1 MSVHFSLAKAAS
13 FHPWSSIPSTE
24 SGPSTGPS
32 TGHDIH
38 ADNDPA
44 PMNRLHSS
52 PERFRTDSSGYLDR
66 VPEDGAVEFDGMNE
80 DEEEND
86 EEEID
91 EELESQ
97 GLYRG
102 SYRRLLILYTF
113 VPLTSAVF
121 FTLLALLPT
130 WAYPLQVAPNFPSVL
145 PFPLTELFVSAGLW
159 CLSYMLRTPVYSL
172 SLFICTSC
180 RLSHYSY
187 STVLSTVVHAIISLL
202 LRIIAVPILLIPRYL
217 IYEIPT
223 WHDPAFKR
231 VWWVALGWAAVEA
244 IVAIKQGFESIT
256 LYRDVLVSDTQE
268 EERFI
273 EIEDGATKLGRI
285 YGATN
290 QTTRSTEPSPASFAV
305 GSSTG
310 GFLSANTVPQ
320 SGLAAAP
327 DAESSANLERAP
339 LLQRESRGSNTALET
354 SLELR
359 VEEDVDHLI
368 AVRARGELEKYYGI
382 PFIRI
387 PAFIPCLQRVNALL
401 FSLGVTL
408 ILSSAYLQSAILYS
422 LQSWYTHIRLDV
434 HSADEHS
441 AVYIIPS
448 NSPST
453 IPSLETVISSAWP
466 WSPVQLLQAPLRR
479 SNQMLMIAVPVVFVV
494 QIILS
499 LLHSQLVLPKAGV
512 HTVVYIGSLVS
523 LGVFFAGLGAWDALS

>member
-1 MSVHFSLAKAAS
+1 MPVHFSLAKAAS

-24 SGPSTGPS
+24 SGPSTG
-32 TGHDIH
+32 HDIH

-44 PMNRLHSS
+44 SMNRFHSS

-66 VPEDGAVEFDGMNE
+66 VPEDGAVEFDGRNE

-180 RLSHYSY
+180 RLSHYSF

-223 WHDPAFKR
+223 WRDPAFKR

-244 IVAIKQGFESIT
+244 IVAIKQGYESIT

-290 QTTRSTEPSPASFAV
+290 QTARSTEPSPASFAV
-305 GSSTG
+305 GSSTDG
-310 GFLSANTVPQ
+310 SLPANTVPQ
-320 SGLAAAP
+320 SGLATAL
-327 DAESSANLERAP
+327 DSESSANLERTP
-339 LLQRESRGSNTALET
+339 LLQRESRGSNIALET

-359 VEEDVDHLI
+359 VEEDVDHLM

-401 FSLGVTL
+401 FSLGITL

-422 LQSWYTHIRLDV
+422 LQS
-434 HSADEHS
+434 
-441 AVYIIPS
+441 
-448 NSPST
+448 
-453 IPSLETVISSAWP
+453 
-466 WSPVQLLQAPLRR
+466 

-512 HTVVYIGSLVS
+512 HTVVYIGSLAS

>member
-1 MSVHFSLAKAAS
+1 
-13 FHPWSSIPSTE
+13 
-24 SGPSTGPS
+24 
-32 TGHDIH
+32 
-38 ADNDPA
+38 
-44 PMNRLHSS
+44 MNRLHSS

-66 VPEDGAVEFDGMNE
+66 VPEDGAVEFDGRNE
-80 DEEEND
+80 DEEDND

-180 RLSHYSY
+180 RLFHYSY

-273 EIEDGATKLGRI
+273 EIEDGATKLGQI

-290 QTTRSTEPSPASFAV
+290 QITRSTEPSPASFAV
-305 GSSTG
+305 
-310 GFLSANTVPQ
+310 
-320 SGLAAAP
+320 
-327 DAESSANLERAP
+327 
-339 LLQRESRGSNTALET
+339 
-354 SLELR
+354 ELR
-359 VEEDVDHLI
+359 VEEDVDHLL

-422 LQSWYTHIRLDV
+422 LQSWYTHI
-434 HSADEHS
+434 
-441 AVYIIPS
+441 P
-448 NSPST
+448 T
-453 IPSLETVISSAWP
+453 
-466 WSPVQLLQAPLRR
+466 LRR
-479 SNQMLMIAVPVVFVV
+479 SNKMLMIAVPVVFVV